1 MKKFPVVF
9 DLETKYTF
17 REFSDQKKLGIT
29 VAAIYDYAQE
39 KNQVFTEKEI
49 NGLFPI
55 LENASYIVGF
65 NINNFDLPV
74 LSAYY
79 PGNTRRFA
87 TFDILDDIKNKIGR
101 RLALNDVLGAT
112 LGKKKTGHG
121 LNAIN
126 LYREGKIKE
135 LSQYCLDDVLLT
147 KELFEYGAKKGEI
160 NYLTEKGKA
169 VIKVKWKKYLEES
182 TNNDTHLTLPF

>member
-17 REFSDQKKLGIT
+17 RDFDDHKKLGIT
-29 VAAIYDYAQE
+29 VAAIYDYGQE
-39 KNQVFTEKEI
+39 ENMVFTEKEI
-49 NGLFPI
+49 NSLFPI
-55 LENASYIVGF
+55 LENASYIIGF
-65 NINNFDLPV
+65 NINSFDLPV
-74 LSAYY
+74 LSVYY

-87 TFDILDDIKNKIGR
+87 TFDILDDIRNKIGK
-101 RLALNDVLGAT
+101 RLSLNDVLGAT

-126 LYREGKIKE
+126 LYKEGKIKE

-147 KELFEYGAKKGEI
+147 KELFEHGAEKGEI

-169 VIKVKWKKYLEES
+169 AIKVSWKKYLEES